1 MNNRGL
7 GRGLGALLSSTP
19 EAEDTISGIAIDDI
33 DVNPNQPRKVFD
45 SAALRELTASIQSS
59 GVIQPVVVRRYGA
72 GYQLIAGERRCRGAG
87 QAGLTRIPAVV
98 GDATDAQSL
107 EIALVETLLREDLN
121 PMEEAEAYQKLLAQF
136 GWTQEELA
144 RRVGLDRSSVANAL
158 RLLRL
163 PEPIQADLRGGRLTM
178 GHALVLL
185 SLSSEADQIRLR
197 DEILAHS
204 WTVRAAEQSA
214 RAVEAARGTVRRP
227 KPPRKRS
234 AELAGVEATLQRAL
248 MTRVRIRGSERT
260 GTIEIGYANAEELER
275 LAGILGGGAQ
285 YQPTHVLSHRRR

>member
-45 SAALRELTASIQSS
+45 SEALRELTASIQSS

-72 GYQLIAGERRCRGAG
+72 GYQLIAGERRWRAAR

-98 GDATDAQSL
+98 REATDAQSL
-107 EIALVETLLREDLN
+107 EIALVENLLREDLN
-121 PMEEAEAYQKLLAQF
+121 PIEEAEAYQKLLAQF

-144 RRVGLDRSSVANAL
+144 QRVGLDRSSIANAL

-185 SLSSEADQIRLR
+185 SLPTEADQLRLR

-214 RAVEAARGTVRRP
+214 RAVHAAHGTVRAPR
-227 KPPRKRS
+227 PPRRRS
-234 AELAGVEATLQRAL
+234 AELAAMEAAFQRAL
-248 MTRVRIRGSERT
+248 MTRVRIRGTERT
-260 GTIEIGYANAEELER
+260 GTIEIAYANAEELER
-275 LAGILGGGAQ
+275 LADLLGAH
-285 YQPTHVLSHRRR
+285 P